1 MSSPLFPTYEDYLQA
16 LREGRIYVI
25 PPEIAQHYKMF
36 GRVPLVSAVSA
47 KAGRTKGRVQQAT
60 AVSDPDSLNGL
71 HYWID
76 ATDSRAFGGSL
87 TPVPG
92 RGGADITGLTARS
105 GEISSAIN
113 LQSPGTRTNPAWT
126 EGGLKARHPGITFD
140 GSGDLLSDSNG
151 TETSIAAGDFEWY
164 SVVKMSSGVSQFGT
178 FIRWMGMNWQM
189 ETNVATLKVTGS
201 FGTHTFPN
209 RINSLSD
216 DAQILGVIRRNNKVF
231 FTSSG
236 TRNTTQPGILG
247 RTNTGGSDV
256 VESSDKLILGDS
268 TDSNLA
274 VDPMPFKFAEMVCY
288 KGQLTNTERRGL
300 FDYFKSHHTISSVT
314 TPSIR

>member
-1 MSSPLFPTYEDYLQA
+1 MSGPLFPTYEDYLQA
-16 LREGRIYVI
+16 LREGRLYAI
-25 PPEIAQHYKMF
+25 PPEMAQQYKLF
-36 GRVPLVSAVSA
+36 GRVPVVSAVA
-47 KAGRTKGRVQQAT
+47 KSKGRTRGRVQEPT
-60 AVSDPDSLNGL
+60 NVSDPGSLEGL
-71 HYWID
+71 HFWID
-76 ATDSRAFGGSL
+76 ATHDGVSGSL

-92 RGGADITGLTARS
+92 RGGADIRGLTARS
-105 GEISSAIN
+105 GKISSDIN
-113 LQSPGTRTNPAWT
+113 LQSPGTRTNPAWNAN
-126 EGGLKARHPGITFD
+126 GFKARHPGITFD

-189 ETNVATLKVTGS
+189 ETNVSTLKVTGS
-201 FGTHTFPN
+201 FGTHTFSN
-209 RINSLSD
+209 KIDSLSD

-236 TRNTTQPGILG
+236 TRDTTRPGILG
-247 RTNTGGSDV
+247 DTRSGGSAL
-256 VESSDKLILGDS
+256 VESSNKLILGDS

-288 KGQLTNTERRGL
+288 EGQLTNTQRQGL
-300 FDYFKSHHTISSVT
+300 FDYFKTHHTISSVISPT
-314 TPSIR
+314 IR